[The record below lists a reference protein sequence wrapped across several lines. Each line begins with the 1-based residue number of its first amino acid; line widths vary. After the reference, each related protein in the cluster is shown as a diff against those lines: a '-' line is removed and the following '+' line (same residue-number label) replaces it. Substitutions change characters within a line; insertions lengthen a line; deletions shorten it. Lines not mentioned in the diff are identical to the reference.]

1 MTPANVENN
10 AAGLTQIENLFRQF
24 INISVGAAFVALV
37 VMLVWAGVRF
47 LTSGGDAKAL
57 QSAGMT
63 ITWAILGM
71 LFLVIAWLVLQLIA
85 AFTGLD
91 VLKTFDIRTLCGT
104 GGIQWCPR

>member
-1 MTPANVENN
+1 MTPANVETN
-10 AAGLTQIENLFRQF
+10 AAGLTQIENLFRQI
-24 INISVGAAFVALV
+24 INLSVAAAFVALV
-37 VMLVWAGVRF
+37 VVLVWAGIRF

-63 ITWAILGM
+63 ITWALLGM

-91 VLKTFDIRTLCGT
+91 VLKTFDMRTLCVVNGT
-104 GGIQWCPR
+104 DLCPK